1 FQSGAGVFCSLIDDS
16 RFEVEFG
23 LLESELSFIKPGSS
37 VKVASFSD
45 PDKWYSGVVSQINPL
60 VDEKGQI
67 KVMAVVNNR
76 EGRLLEGMNVR
87 VIAETLIKGKLVVPK
102 SSVVMRDNFDVL
114 FRVSPVSG
122 KAMWTYVKVEMSN
135 TEFHSVTGHKEKNS
149 EINEGDIIIVSG
161 NLNLAEGSNIE
172 IKTR

>member
-1 FQSGAGVFCSLIDDS
+1 
-16 RFEVEFG
+16 
-23 LLESELSFIKPGSS
+23 
-37 VKVASFSD
+37 
-45 PDKWYSGVVSQINPL
+45 
-60 VDEKGQI
+60 
-67 KVMAVVNNR
+67 
-76 EGRLLEGMNVR
+76 
-87 VIAETLIKGKLVVPK
+87 
-102 SSVVMRDNFDVL
+102 
-114 FRVSPVSG
+114 VSPVSG